1 METNPLISVVTVS
14 YNAVSTIEQTILS
27 VVNQTYPRLEYIII
41 DGGSTDGTVEVIKKY
56 ADRIAYWVS
65 EPDKGIYDAM
75 NKGIAV
81 ATGEWINF
89 MNCGD
94 GFYSVSVLS
103 DVFKDKSCKENDVI
117 YGNTCIMERWGMYEE
132 RPRELFFMNKY
143 IPFCHQS
150 AFVKTYLMQKCLFDI
165 RYSICAD
172 YQFFYTLWKEER
184 LFSYCPLTISNYNHC
199 IVSLSHDNSL
209 LTQYENL
216 CVSKIHFRYIM
227 LAKFAVRFWL
237 GRIFNFM
244 LPEVIIQKK
253 RRKYIERS
261 PYTIK
266 VYWN

>member
-94 GFYSVSVLS
+94 WFYDQFIVENL
-103 DVFKDKSCKENDVI
+103 CKESIADNVGIVFGDTLFVRKNKQKYVK
-117 YGNTCIMERWGMYEE
+117 YGDEPRHKIM
-132 RPRELFFMNKY
+132 PS
-143 IPFCHQS
+143 CHQS
-150 AFVKTYLMQKCLFDI
+150 IFCRRNLLSENPFDLKYKI
-165 RYSICAD
+165 AAD
-172 YQFFYTLWKEER
+172 YNFFFQLKQMNVKIQYAKLIISVYDATTGISSKNEWRTKKEMFKIENEG
-184 LFSYCPLTISNYNHC
+184 LIYYIKLCLLGLKLC
-199 IVSLSHDNSL
+199 IKKVLM
-209 LTQYENL
+209 
-216 CVSKIHFRYIM
+216 I
-227 LAKFAVRFWL
+227 L
-237 GRIFNFM
+237 GI
-244 LPEVIIQKK
+244 KK
-253 RRKYIERS
+253 
-261 PYTIK
+261 
-266 VYWN
+266 